1 MRLGIVGRAGESI
14 LSGEPRSPPLQPSL
28 RRDELAALARLPRD
42 EAGPVFAEP
51 WEAEAFA
58 LAVQLSASGYFTW
71 SEWSIALGEELR
83 ASGECDA
90 TAANC
95 SYYRCWLAALERLVV
110 AKSLSDSAA
119 LAARK
124 DAWACAYR
132 NTPHGVPVEL
142 NPRAD

>member
-1 MRLGIVGRAGESI
+1 MS
-14 LSGEPRSPPLQPSL
+14 SPPYP
-28 RRDELAALARLPRD
+28 ALPRLPRD

-71 SEWSIALGEELR
+71 TEWSIALGEELG
-83 ASGECDA
+83 ASLECDA
-90 TAANC
+90 TAANS

-110 AKSLSDSAA
+110 AKSLSDAAA

-124 DAWACAYR
+124 EAWASAYG
-132 NTPHGVPVEL
+132 NTPHGVAVEL
-142 NPRAD
+142 NPRVD